1 MHEVLLELLQ
11 FRERVVG
18 AKIQFPGVGRLLG
31 NYIHANS
38 FIRARG
44 RVALSNDGEAIV
56 AGDKAG
62 IRPGV
67 HRVHHDRAIIHRD
80 VVEAGNDE
88 DDLASLVE
96 LHLMYTR
103 TRAQRRC
110 SYKKEKEGKL
120 SHVCEQP
127 DSLVRFEGGKQS
139 LLQIN
144 INTIER
150 GVTRPLL
157 LYCKT
162 GFRVPSTLPA
172 LHGNRIA
179 AST

>member
-1 MHEVLLELLQ
+1 
-11 FRERVVG
+11 
-18 AKIQFPGVGRLLG
+18 
-31 NYIHANS
+31 
-38 FIRARG
+38 
-44 RVALSNDGEAIV
+44 
-56 AGDKAG
+56 
-62 IRPGV
+62 
-67 HRVHHDRAIIHRD
+67 
-80 VVEAGNDE
+80 
-88 DDLASLVE
+88 
-96 LHLMYTR
+96 MYTR

-172 LHGNRIA
+172 PAAIAETGLWQPPNRGFRLPIYFAKPAPPTPTGNPGNPDFLPRE
-179 AST
+179 TGCRCVCGFQ